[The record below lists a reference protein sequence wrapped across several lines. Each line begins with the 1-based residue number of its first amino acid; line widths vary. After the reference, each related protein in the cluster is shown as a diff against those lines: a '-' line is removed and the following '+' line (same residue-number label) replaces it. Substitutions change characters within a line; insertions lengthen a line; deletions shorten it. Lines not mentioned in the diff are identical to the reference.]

1 MIGLHFL
8 FPINLELDE
17 RFTGNSGNGN
27 TVINGYYG
35 EMHIILQVLVMSADK
50 MQRVSLHL
58 DIGYIQAV
66 YSFGQLM
73 ASIESNLP
81 IRSIKSQLT
90 GEVIR
95 PVRPPSLNKGAWFP
109 QPPLYKEAIYPIVK
123 KLLPYI

>member
-1 MIGLHFL
+1 MIGLHFP

-58 DIGYIQAV
+58 DIGYIIRV
-66 YSFGQLM
+66 RIYFFGQF
-73 ASIESNLP
+73 NG
-81 IRSIKSQLT
+81 IKS
-90 GEVIR
+90 
-95 PVRPPSLNKGAWFP
+95 
-109 QPPLYKEAIYPIVK
+109 
-123 KLLPYI
+123 